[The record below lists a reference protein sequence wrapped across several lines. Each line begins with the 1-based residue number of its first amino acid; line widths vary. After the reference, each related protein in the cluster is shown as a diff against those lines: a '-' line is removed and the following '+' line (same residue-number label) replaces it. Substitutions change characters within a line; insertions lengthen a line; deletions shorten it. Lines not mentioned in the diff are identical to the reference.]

1 MSEIWD
7 DEGECYRKRN
17 REDYHCLDLP
27 ELNVFGITVNSHNHL
42 VALID
47 EMCPGIRNTKY
58 FERWMELAFK
68 DFKLLAKIEERKFL
82 AYGGLGKLA
91 REFEINYATTQQR
104 VLKAVPPKIISVL
117 RDAISVPNARKKLDG
132 IRPAIDGIEDMGEID
147 RRIDN
152 YYARKGY
159 RESANY
165 DKDHEMAEK
174 FFHFMEQIAQGGL
187 LTDIARLI
195 GVSHSTARRWYNST
209 IPWMIQ
215 LSSAIPSE
223 QPREDYV
230 WLPLKTGPKN
240 NPSNFI
246 QVPLK
251 IQSYREMEY
260 VISHLQPLED
270 GLTKSMRRRFGPTT
284 PIDSFMYALGSILSD
299 GSIRLREETNIRSS
313 SFGMGLGQE
322 YDWSL
327 DYGDGTCYHLRM
339 LGIDAHRNQDSDS
352 RESTRSY
359 PSSGSHHWQSE
370 ATPFLTWIRE
380 TCLGLE
386 SSESK
391 TYDSVSADWILDS
404 PLDWRVAF
412 VQGICDGD
420 GCASLASQYISI
432 ATTSNSEFFQKL
444 LNTFEVESHIGDGAI
459 VVSAHNSIAR
469 LAELGIF
476 RYAADR
482 KQNLDKLKIMMKT
495 WDHSRQMTED
505 ELRRIHILRKDGMSW
520 GKISETIFDEFGH
533 GWPYY
538 TISRW
543 ARKEYPNLK

>member
-1 MSEIWD
+1 MSEIRD
-7 DEGECYRKRN
+7 KKGEHYTKRN
-17 REDYHCLDLP
+17 GEEYHNIDSP
-27 ELNVFGITVNSHNHL
+27 ELSVFGITVKSHAHL

-47 EMCPGIRNTKY
+47 KICPGIRHTMC
-58 FERWMELAFK
+58 FERWMELSCK
-68 DFKLLAKIEERKFL
+68 DFKLLGKIEGRKFL
-82 AYGGLGKLA
+82 AYGELSKLS
-91 REFEINYATTQQR
+91 REFDINYTTVQDR

-117 RDAISVPNARKKLDG
+117 RDAISVPDARKKLNG
-132 IRPAIDGIEDMGEID
+132 IKSAIDGIEDIGEID

-152 YYARKGY
+152 YYAGREY

-165 DKDHEMAEK
+165 DKDHEMAK
-174 FFHFMEQIAQGGL
+174 KYFLFMEQIAQGGL
-187 LTDIARLI
+187 LTDIARLV
-195 GVSHSTARRWYNST
+195 GVSHSTVRRWYNST

-215 LSSAIPSE
+215 LASAIPSE
-223 QPREDYV
+223 KPIEGYV

-246 QVPLK
+246 QVPLR
-251 IQSYREMEY
+251 IQSHREIED
-260 VISHLQPLED
+260 VVSPLRPLE
-270 GLTKSMRRRFGPTT
+270 GELTKSMRRRFGPTT

-299 GSIRLREETNIRSS
+299 GSIRLREGTNIRSS

-359 PSSGSHHWQSE
+359 PSSGSHHWESE

-412 VQGICDGD
+412 LQGICDGD
-420 GCASLASQYISI
+420 GCASLASQYVSI
-432 ATTSNSEFFQKL
+432 ATTSNTEFFQKL
-444 LNTFEVESHIGDGAI
+444 LSTFEVESHVGDGAI

-469 LAELGIF
+469 LAELDMF

-482 KQNLDKLKIMMKT
+482 KQNLHKLKIMMKT

-520 GKISETIFDEFGH
+520 GNISETIFDEFGH